1 MENENKPA
9 ELCVYTGGTT
19 WYNAKLKPPTVSG
32 DYLVWH
38 DDNRTPSVEA
48 YSAKYDGWGIL
59 PDGRRDFETKSVEW
73 WTVIIPPTVHE

>member
-1 MENENKPA
+1 MGNENKPA
-9 ELCVYTGGTT
+9 ELCVHTNGTT

-32 DYLVWH
+32 DYLVWY